1 VDRTQWRVVLS
12 SSEGGHEFVQDV
24 PAPRFDEVRHA
35 GVCSEV
41 CFTAYTALFFSF
53 LLKTA
58 VRQLKF
64 LYVAITRARKNLWI
78 VDCSEKGEPMR
89 VSLS

>member
-1 VDRTQWRVVLS
+1 MDLTQWRVVLN
-12 SSEGGHEFVQDV
+12 SSEGEHEFVQDV

-41 CFTAYTALFFSF
+41 CFTAYTALSFF

-58 VRQLKF
+58 MP
-64 LYVAITRARKNLWI
+64 
-78 VDCSEKGEPMR
+78 DS
-89 VSLS
+89 

>member
-1 VDRTQWRVVLS
+1 MDLAQWRVVLN
-12 SSEGGHEFVQDV
+12 SSEEGHEFVQDV

-41 CFTAYTALFFSF
+41 CFSALHSSFF

-58 VRQLKF
+58 VL
-64 LYVAITRARKNLWI
+64 
-78 VDCSEKGEPMR
+78 DS
-89 VSLS
+89 